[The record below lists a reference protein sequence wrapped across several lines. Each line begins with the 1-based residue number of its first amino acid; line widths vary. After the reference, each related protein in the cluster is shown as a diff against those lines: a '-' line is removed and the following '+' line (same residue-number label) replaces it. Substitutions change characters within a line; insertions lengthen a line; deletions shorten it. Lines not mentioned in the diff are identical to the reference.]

1 MPDLNIL
8 AFTDFHGRQE
18 AYSRASRLISTEK
31 PDLVVVAGDL
41 VNFDAERGK
50 QFLLQLAGAGRPV
63 YFVPGNM
70 DNGELMD
77 WAGNSN
83 VHPLHGRCE
92 RMEGNCLIGLGGS
105 PRGPFNS
112 PFEFTETEATEILEK
127 TVKSCR
133 GDKLILVSHCPPK
146 DTKIDRVSSGEHAG
160 SVSVKEFVE
169 KARPVLVISGHIHE
183 AQGID
188 TVGLS
193 TLVNPG
199 PAQRGHFAKIVLKD
213 APGIAFGKLF

>member
-1 MPDLNIL
+1 MLDLNIL
-8 AFTDFHGRQE
+8 AFTDFHGHQE

-41 VNFDAERGK
+41 VNYDAERGK
-50 QFLLQLAGAGRPV
+50 QFLLQLAGAGRPI

-92 RMEGNCLIGLGGS
+92 CMERTCLIGLGGS

-112 PFEFTETEATEILEK
+112 PFEFAEAEATELLDEA
-127 TVKSCR
+127 VKSGR
-133 GDKLILVSHCPPK
+133 GDRLIFVSHCPPK
-146 DTKIDRVSSGEHAG
+146 DTKIDHAFSGEHAG
-160 SVSVKEFVE
+160 SVSVREFVE
-169 KARPVLVISGHIHE
+169 RAQPVLVISGHIHE

-188 TVGLS
+188 TLGLS

-199 PAQRGHFAKIVLKD
+199 SAQRGHFARIILKG